1 MRFKFIVLVC
11 LLLSQAPWAIGQEL
25 KGAFFKIGDRRV
37 GLSGLTLVFQD
48 FSVKISGRGEVRDAM
63 SREDDAEFSKDTE
76 FEPDDRTTTN
86 GDIKIV
92 YFNSFDEATAG
103 KIESVNGVKFTY
115 YTSFD
120 IHDIPGR
127 IKSIGNISFKYNNAF
142 DIHDLKG
149 TMKSVGDIDIKYNNA
164 FDIHDKKGTVKSIGS
179 VSISWFN
186 AFDSESYRG
195 KLKSIKGNTR
205 KLRVYKG

>member
-1 MRFKFIVLVC
+1 MRFKFIVLLC
-11 LLLSQAPWAIGQEL
+11 LLVGQGSWAIGQEL
-25 KGAFFKIGDRRV
+25 KAAFFKIGERRV
-37 GLSGLTLVFQD
+37 GINGLTLVFQD
-48 FSVKISGRGEVRDAM
+48 FSVKISGKGEVRDAM
-63 SREDDAEFSKDTE
+63 SREDDAEFSKDIT
-76 FEPDDRTTTN
+76 FEPNDRPTAN
-86 GDIKIV
+86 GDIKIT
-92 YFNSFDEATAG
+92 YFNSFDQATAG

-120 IHDIPGR
+120 IHDIPGK

-149 TMKSVGDIDIKYNNA
+149 TMKSVGDMDIKYNNA
-164 FDIHDKKGTVKSIGS
+164 FDIHDKKGTVKSIGA
-179 VSISWFN
+179 VTISWFN
-186 AFDSESYRG
+186 AFDSENARG